1 MSHPPHADRHP
12 VHDDRVR
19 ISRARSVPSARP
31 FRVAVFFTSLYLLSL
46 IASVTALV
54 GFLLQPSQLASRLLV
69 AGIVFSAF
77 TWLIAY
83 FIRREVH
90 CPLCKGTPLVNS
102 GALPHT
108 RARRIGPFNHGMSA
122 VLSIMATQK
131 FRCMYCG
138 SEYDL
143 LKPRTRLLHGV
154 DDGEKVDIHHDD
166 RN

>member
-1 MSHPPHADRHP
+1 MLHSPHTVRQP
-12 VHDDRVR
+12 VPDDRARVP
-19 ISRARSVPSARP
+19 RARSVPSARP
-31 FRVAVFFTSLYLLSL
+31 FRVAVFFTSLYFLGL
-46 IASVTALV
+46 IATVTALV
-54 GFLLQPSQLASRLLV
+54 GFALQPSLLASRLLV

-83 FIRREVH
+83 FMRREVH
-90 CPLCKGTPLVNS
+90 CPLCKGTPLLNS

-108 RARRIGPFNHGMSA
+108 RARRIGPLNHGVSA
-122 VLSIMATQK
+122 VISIMATQK

-138 SEYDL
+138 SDYDL

-154 DDGEKVDIHHDD
+154 DNEEKEEIHQDG